1 MSFFDW
7 RVLLY
12 INAIIG
18 LENSFSFILW
28 NETFYF
34 VDSNNFLKE
43 TNRFKNF
50 KKKKI
55 KQFNRIGVCTLTNF
69 PKNLPKKRKKNRKI
83 NCYKLFFFFSNLF
96 SYVSL
101 FKIQVY
107 VNLSTFSF
115 SNYCIIYIRS
125 YNNLSQKQNYNT
137 IIILPT
143 IDSYF
148 QDTNRWHNC
157 AIKKWKSLPDTA
169 LFTFRNAFVENY
181 FVGLFAQ
188 TDSIIFSTANC
199 YTWRASS
206 SANGP
211 RVVCN
216 SHFQTPRNSKP
227 YEKCRRL
234 QTWFA
239 FVQITRQ
246 LSIVSTY
253 YYEGF
258 FVRETR

>member
-1 MSFFDW
+1 MLIYLHFLFQ
-7 RVLLY
+7 
-12 INAIIG
+12 IIA
-18 LENSFSFILW
+18 
-28 NETFYF
+28 
-34 VDSNNFLKE
+34 
-43 TNRFKNF
+43 
-50 KKKKI
+50 
-55 KQFNRIGVCTLTNF
+55 
-69 PKNLPKKRKKNRKI
+69 
-83 NCYKLFFFFSNLF
+83 
-96 SYVSL
+96 
-101 FKIQVY
+101 
-107 VNLSTFSF
+107 
-115 SNYCIIYIRS
+115 RS

-137 IIILPT
+137 IITLT

-157 AIKKWKSLPDTA
+157 AIKSWKSLPNTA

>member
-1 MSFFDW
+1 MC
-7 RVLLY
+7 VC
-12 INAIIG
+12 INK
-18 LENSFSFILW
+18 SS
-28 NETFYF
+28 
-34 VDSNNFLKE
+34 
-43 TNRFKNF
+43 
-50 KKKKI
+50 
-55 KQFNRIGVCTLTNF
+55 
-69 PKNLPKKRKKNRKI
+69 PKKCIKI
-83 NCYKLFFFFSNLF
+83 VKSIVITFFFQFLLN
-96 SYVSL
+96 VSL
-101 FKIQVY
+101 KYKFMLIYLHFLFQ
-107 VNLSTFSF
+107 
-115 SNYCIIYIRS
+115 IIARS

-137 IIILPT
+137 IITLT

-157 AIKKWKSLPDTA
+157 AIKSWKSLPNTA